1 MHADRQ
7 PLSANLVVDS
17 SNPRARG
24 TGVKGALGAVV
35 KQHILPWAGAGGDSR
50 SATPAPSTYR
60 LALDA
65 CTRVQQGWYMRI
77 AEISFSKNP
86 LALLAHRSHTF
97 RNIKA
102 RDVCQKYLICLF
114 QTSRTPV
121 NGTHHAS

>member
-17 SNPRARG
+17 SNPRARD

-97 RNIKA
+97 RNIKPEMFA
-102 RDVCQKYLICLF
+102 KNI
-114 QTSRTPV
+114 
-121 NGTHHAS
+121 NI